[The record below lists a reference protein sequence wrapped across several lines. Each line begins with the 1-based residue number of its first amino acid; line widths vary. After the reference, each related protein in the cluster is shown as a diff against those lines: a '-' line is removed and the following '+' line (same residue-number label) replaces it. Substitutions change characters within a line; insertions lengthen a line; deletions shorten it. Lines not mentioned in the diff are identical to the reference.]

1 MAKKKS
7 EQTIKALNAQI
18 TALKQQNT
26 QLQGSQK
33 NADALLTRKNAEL
46 TAAIEAAQK
55 KSEQT
60 TKALNAQITAL
71 KQQNTHLQGSQKNA
85 DALLARKNAELTAAA
100 EAAQKKLEQ
109 TTSDLTAQIVAL
121 KQQNAQP
128 QSSSIKKKLTL
139 NKTNL
144 SETLSY
150 SLGAFYLQQIMMESK
165 KLESDGFDVSE
176 KYLMSGFN
184 DAFNKKSELSIEEI
198 EENISS
204 IHNSISKNKDKNE
217 SALMK
222 KIGKMKYEK
231 IQDGVYLVI
240 EKKGKGKYARGEVV
254 KFNTYEKR
262 LDGTPIMNTMN
273 ASVRYDHKTSS
284 LVKKVIESGLKKGEV
299 TIYAQASFIYN
310 NLPDKTKGYEI
321 ISVTFVLL

>member
-1 MAKKKS
+1 MAK
-7 EQTIKALNAQI
+7 
-18 TALKQQNT
+18 
-26 QLQGSQK
+26 
-33 NADALLTRKNAEL
+33 
-46 TAAIEAAQK
+46 K

-85 DALLARKNAELTAAA
+85 DALLARKNAELTAAIEAAQKKSEQTTKALNAQITALKQQNTQLQGSQKNADALLTRKNAELTAAA

-128 QSSSIKKKLTL
+128 QSSSIEKKLTL

>member
-33 NADALLTRKNAEL
+33 NADALLT
-46 TAAIEAAQK
+46 
-55 KSEQT
+55 
-60 TKALNAQITAL
+60 
-71 KQQNTHLQGSQKNA
+71 
-85 DALLARKNAELTAAA
+85 RKNAELTAAA

-217 SALMK
+217 
-222 KIGKMKYEK
+222 
-231 IQDGVYLVI
+231 
-240 EKKGKGKYARGEVV
+240 
-254 KFNTYEKR
+254 
-262 LDGTPIMNTMN
+262 
-273 ASVRYDHKTSS
+273 
-284 LVKKVIESGLKKGEV
+284 
-299 TIYAQASFIYN
+299 
-310 NLPDKTKGYEI
+310 
-321 ISVTFVLL
+321 